1 MGIIRT
7 KGIAT
12 ISVQPDYVKAV
23 INVKTKVYDELEKA
37 NDSALDAIEK
47 VKAACIEKGI
57 DTKNIHIVGFTHNNI
72 YKTIEKEITVPW
84 SREKQKTKEQV
95 FDGYQ
100 STATLN
106 FGFDFSMHDIAD
118 MFERLSKIENI
129 TYKLNYTVKD
139 VEGYINTCKQKALK
153 NAIETAE
160 ILASTANVDIQGIES
175 ISYENEFSNRNSFY
189 EAETGSVRKMKTSS
203 VLEDLG
209 VSDIVFT
216 EQIYLVVK
224 I

>member
-1 MGIIRT
+1 
-7 KGIAT
+7 
-12 ISVQPDYVKAV
+12 
-23 INVKTKVYDELEKA
+23 
-37 NDSALDAIEK
+37 
-47 VKAACIEKGI
+47 
-57 DTKNIHIVGFTHNNI
+57 
-72 YKTIEKEITVPW
+72 
-84 SREKQKTKEQV
+84 
-95 FDGYQ
+95 
-100 STATLN
+100 
-106 FGFDFSMHDIAD
+106 MHDIAD

-160 ILASTANVDIQGIES
+160 ILASAANVDIQGIES

-189 EAETGSVRKMKTSS
+189 EAEIGSVRKMKTSS

>member
-1 MGIIRT
+1 MSKLT
-7 KGIAT
+7 KEEFMNAL
-12 ISVQPDYVKAV
+12 
-23 INVKTKVYDELEKA
+23 KTRIGDSTTDEDLNFLKDMNETYDELEKA

-57 DTKNIHIVGFTHNNI
+57 DTKNIQIVGFTHNNI

-160 ILASTANVDIQGIES
+160 ILANAANVDIQGIES
-175 ISYENEFSNRNSFY
+175 ISYENEFSKFQ
-189 EAETGSVRKMKTSS
+189 KM
-203 VLEDLG
+203 D
-209 VSDIVFT
+209 
-216 EQIYLVVK
+216 
-224 I
+224 

>member
-57 DTKNIHIVGFTHNNI
+57 DTKNIQIVGFTHNNI

-84 SREKQKTKEQV
+84 SR
-95 FDGYQ
+95 
-100 STATLN
+100 
-106 FGFDFSMHDIAD
+106 
-118 MFERLSKIENI
+118 
-129 TYKLNYTVKD
+129 
-139 VEGYINTCKQKALK
+139 
-153 NAIETAE
+153 
-160 ILASTANVDIQGIES
+160 
-175 ISYENEFSNRNSFY
+175 
-189 EAETGSVRKMKTSS
+189 
-203 VLEDLG
+203 
-209 VSDIVFT
+209 
-216 EQIYLVVK
+216 
-224 I
+224 